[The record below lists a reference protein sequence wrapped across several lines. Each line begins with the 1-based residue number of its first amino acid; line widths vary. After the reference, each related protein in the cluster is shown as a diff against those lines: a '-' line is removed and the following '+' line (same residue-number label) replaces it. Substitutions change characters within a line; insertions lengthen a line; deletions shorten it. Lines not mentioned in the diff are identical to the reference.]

1 MKVSIKDISKRTGFS
16 PATISNALNHKRGV
30 NEETAA
36 EVFRVAKEIG
46 YISESKIMR
55 VKLVIFKNN
64 GKIIKDGKII
74 KKALINLRKEE
85 RVRKIIHTGWD
96 NAICEYFDIEENRK

>member
-64 GKIIKDGKII
+64 GKIIDDTPFFFP
-74 KKALINLRKEE
+74 A
-85 RVRKIIHTGWD
+85 VRWD
-96 NAICEYFDIEENRK
+96 